1 MRCYDDGRRAKRD
14 GQREQKA
21 VTRVAFL
28 GLGRMGRPMATRL
41 VEAGHDVTVWNRT
54 PAKCEGFEKVA
65 ETPSKAAV
73 GADVV
78 ITILADPDAVRDV
91 VFSSGMAKATR
102 PDAVIID
109 MSTIG
114 VRAAKRFH
122 EGIERSTLDAPV
134 GGGVAQAAAGELHVL
149 VGGEAGALDR
159 SRDVLSVFGEIVHCG
174 GAGAGQ
180 AAKLCFNA
188 VLAVTMSGVGEAIA
202 LGERLGLQTETVL
215 DVLSRSSA
223 GPMVAKKG
231 PMVKA
236 GEYPA
241 SFALSL
247 MRKDAGLVKEAAKDA
262 DAWLPVAGLVADLLE
277 RAEREGL
284 GDGDYSGIT
293 ELFRRA

>member
-1 MRCYDDGRRAKRD
+1 
-14 GQREQKA
+14 

-28 GLGRMGRPMATRL
+28 GLGRMGRPMAERL
-41 VEAGHDVTVWNRT
+41 LGAGHHVTVWNRT
-54 PAKCEGFEKVA
+54 VSKCEGFDHIA
-65 ETPSKAAV
+65 GSPSKAVA

-78 ITILADPDAVRDV
+78 ITIVSDPDALRDV
-91 VFSSGMAKATR
+91 VFTSGMAKATR
-102 PDAVIID
+102 PDAVVID

-149 VGGEAGALDR
+149 VGGERGALDR
-159 SRDVLSVFGEIVHCG
+159 ARDVLGVFGEIVHCG
-174 GAGAGQ
+174 GSGAGQ

-202 LGERLGLQTETVL
+202 LGERLGLSTATVL
-215 DVLSRSSA
+215 DVLGRSSA
-223 GPMVAKKG
+223 GAMVAKKG
-231 PMVKA
+231 PMVEA
-236 GEYPA
+236 AEYPA

-247 MRKDAGLVKEAAKDA
+247 MRKDANLAKEAAKDG
-262 DAWLPVAGLVADLLE
+262 DAWLPLAGLVADLLE

-284 GDGDYSGIT
+284 GEGDYSGIT